1 MRISSLI
8 YFYEVA
14 QLKSISKV
22 SNKFHISQPALS
34 HQLSS
39 LEKELGVKI
48 LERSNKGVKLTDK
61 GKILYN
67 YSKEM
72 IKLHNNLLDDIS
84 MESET
89 KKEIKINILSTYGNF
104 LVDNISN
111 NLVEIFDKININ
123 INNKSEDNEK
133 SILLHNR
140 ADLVIGCKKIEDDD
154 LVCEHI
160 GTNKLLLVGKNYI
173 TYNDIEE
180 LSIAILDDKI
190 NTITNILDELK
201 NTNTYLKTNSID
213 IIKSYMNNQNIA
225 LIVPEIAVRKELKS
239 KKLINL
245 YEFKCNTE
253 YDLYIS
259 YRKDTTQSLKTK
271 FKLFKQSLENIL
283 KEEYVL

>member
-72 IKLHNNLLDDIS
+72 IKLHNSLLDDIS

-89 KKEIKINILSTYGNF
+89 KKEIKINILSTYANF

-111 NLVEIFDKININ
+111 NLVEVFDKTNIS

-140 ADLVIGCKKIEDDD
+140 ADLVIGCNKIEDDD

-160 GTNKLLLVGKNYI
+160 GTNKLLLVGKSYI
-173 TYNDIEE
+173 TYNNIEE
-180 LSIAILDDKI
+180 LSIAILDDNI
-190 NTITNILDELK
+190 NIITNILDELK
-201 NTNTYLKTNSID
+201 NTNIYLKTNSMD
-213 IIKSYMNNQNIA
+213 IIKSYINNQNTA
-225 LIVPEIAVRKELKS
+225 AVVPEIAVRKELKS

-245 YEFKCNTE
+245 YEFKCSTE

-259 YRKDTTQSLKTK
+259 YRKDTTQILKTK
-271 FKLFKQSLENIL
+271 FKLLKKSLENIL
-283 KEEYVL
+283 KEEYVV

>member
-72 IKLHNNLLDDIS
+72 IKLHDSLLDDMS

-89 KKEIKINILSTYGNF
+89 KKEIKINILSTYGNL
-104 LVDNISN
+104 LVDNISK
-111 NLVEIFDKININ
+111 NLVEIFDKTNIS

-140 ADLVIGCKKIEDDD
+140 ADLVIGCNKIEDED
-154 LVCEHI
+154 LACEHI
-160 GTNKLLLVGKNYI
+160 GTNKILLVGKSYI
-173 TYNDIEE
+173 TYNNIEE
-180 LSIAILDDKI
+180 LSIAILDDNI
-190 NTITNILDELK
+190 NIITNILDELK
-201 NTNTYLKTNSID
+201 NTNTYLKTNSMD
-213 IIKSYMNNQNIA
+213 IIKSYMNNKNTA
-225 LIVPEIAVRKELKS
+225 AVVPEIAVRKELKS

-245 YEFKCNTE
+245 YEFKCSTE

-259 YRKDTTQSLKTK
+259 YRKDTTQILKTK
-271 FKLFKQSLENIL
+271 FKLLKKSLENIL
-283 KEEYVL
+283 KEEYVV

>member
-1 MRISSLI
+1 
-8 YFYEVA
+8 
-14 QLKSISKV
+14 
-22 SNKFHISQPALS
+22 
-34 HQLSS
+34 
-39 LEKELGVKI
+39 
-48 LERSNKGVKLTDK
+48 VKLTDK

-72 IKLHNNLLDDIS
+72 IKLHDSLLDDIS

-89 KKEIKINILSTYGNF
+89 KKEIKINILSTYANF

-111 NLVEIFDKININ
+111 NLVEVFDKVNIS
-123 INNKSEDNEK
+123 INNKSVDNEK
-133 SILLHNR
+133 SILLYNR
-140 ADLVIGCKKIEDDD
+140 ADLVIGCNKIEDDD

-160 GTNKLLLVGKNYI
+160 GTNKLLLVGKSYI
-173 TYNDIEE
+173 NYNDIEE
-180 LSIAILDDKI
+180 LSIAILDDNI
-190 NTITNILDELK
+190 NNMTNILEELK
-201 NTNTYLKTNSID
+201 NTNIYLKTNSMD
-213 IIKSYMNNQNIA
+213 IIKSYMNNQNTA

-271 FKLFKQSLENIL
+271 FKLLKKSLENIL
-283 KEEYVL
+283 KEGYVI

>member
-72 IKLHNNLLDDIS
+72 IKLHNSLLDDIS

-89 KKEIKINILSTYGNF
+89 KKEIKINILSTYANF

-111 NLVEIFDKININ
+111 NLVEIFEKNNIS

-133 SILLHNR
+133 SILLYNR
-140 ADLVIGCKKIEDDD
+140 ADLVIGCNKIEDED
-154 LVCEHI
+154 LACEHI
-160 GTNKLLLVGKNYI
+160 GTNKILLVGKSYI
-173 TYNDIEE
+173 TYNNIEE
-180 LSIAILDDKI
+180 LSIAILDDNI
-190 NTITNILDELK
+190 NSITNILDELK
-201 NTNTYLKTNSID
+201 NKNIYLKTNSID
-213 IIKSYMNNQNIA
+213 IIKSYMNNQNTA
-225 LIVPEIAVRKELKS
+225 AVVPEIAVRKELKS

-253 YDLYIS
+253 YNLYIS
-259 YRKDTTQSLKTK
+259 YRKDTTQILKTK
-271 FKLFKQSLENIL
+271 FKLLKKSLKNIL
-283 KEEYVL
+283 KEEYVV

>member
-89 KKEIKINILSTYGNF
+89 KKEIKINILSIYGNF

-173 TYNDIEE
+173 TDNDIEE

-283 KEEYVL
+283 KEEYVV

>member
-111 NLVEIFDKININ
+111 NLVEIFDKTNIN

-160 GTNKLLLVGKNYI
+160 GTNKLLLVGKRYI
-173 TYNDIEE
+173 TSNEIEE
-180 LSIAILDDKI
+180 LSIAILDDNI
-190 NTITNILDELK
+190 NTVTNILEELK

-213 IIKSYMNNQNIA
+213 IIKSYMNNQNTA

-259 YRKDTTQSLKTK
+259 YRKDTTQSLKIK

-283 KEEYVL
+283 KEE

>member
-259 YRKDTTQSLKTK
+259 YRKDTTQSLKIK

>member
-84 MESET
+84 IESET

-173 TYNDIEE
+173 TYNNIEE
-180 LSIAILDDKI
+180 LSIAILDDNI
-190 NTITNILDELK
+190 NTVTNILDELK

-283 KEEYVL
+283 KEKYIV

>member
-72 IKLHNNLLDDIS
+72 IKLHNSLLDDIS

-111 NLVEIFDKININ
+111 NLVEIFEKNNIS

-133 SILLHNR
+133 SILVHNR
-140 ADLVIGCKKIEDDD
+140 ADLVIGCKKIEDED
-154 LVCEHI
+154 LACEHI
-160 GTNKLLLVGKNYI
+160 GTNKILLVGKSYI
-173 TYNDIEE
+173 TYNNIEE
-180 LSIAILDDKI
+180 LSIAILDDNI
-190 NTITNILDELK
+190 NIITNILD
-201 NTNTYLKTNSID
+201 
-213 IIKSYMNNQNIA
+213 
-225 LIVPEIAVRKELKS
+225 
-239 KKLINL
+239 
-245 YEFKCNTE
+245 
-253 YDLYIS
+253 
-259 YRKDTTQSLKTK
+259 
-271 FKLFKQSLENIL
+271 
-283 KEEYVL
+283 

>member
-84 MESET
+84 IESET

-140 ADLVIGCKKIEDDD
+140 ADLVIGCNKIEDDD

-271 FKLFKQSLENIL
+271 FKLLKQSLENIL
-283 KEEYVL
+283 KEEYVV

>member
-89 KKEIKINILSTYGNF
+89 KKEIKINILSIYGNF

-160 GTNKLLLVGKNYI
+160 GTNKLLLVGKNYV

-259 YRKDTTQSLKTK
+259 YRKDTIQSLKIK

-283 KEEYVL
+283 KEEYVV

>member
-89 KKEIKINILSTYGNF
+89 KKEIKINILSIYGNF

-111 NLVEIFDKININ
+111 NLVEIFDKTNIN

-160 GTNKLLLVGKNYI
+160 GTNKLLLVGKSYI
-173 TYNDIEE
+173 TYNEIEE

-213 IIKSYMNNQNIA
+213 IIKSYMNNQNTA

-259 YRKDTTQSLKTK
+259 YRKDTTQSLKIK

-283 KEEYVL
+283 KEKYIV

>member
-89 KKEIKINILSTYGNF
+89 KKEIKINILSIYGNF

-180 LSIAILDDKI
+180 LSIAILDDNI
-190 NTITNILDELK
+190 NTVTNILEELK

-213 IIKSYMNNQNIA
+213 IIKSYMNNQNTA

-259 YRKDTTQSLKTK
+259 YRKDTTQSLKIK

-283 KEEYVL
+283 KEE